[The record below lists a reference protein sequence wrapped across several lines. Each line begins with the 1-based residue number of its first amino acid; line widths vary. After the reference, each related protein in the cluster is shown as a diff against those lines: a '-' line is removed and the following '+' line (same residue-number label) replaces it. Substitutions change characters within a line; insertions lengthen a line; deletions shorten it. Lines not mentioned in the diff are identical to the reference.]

1 MTNEGRRDPLL
12 MGLLFGLT
20 GLGSASAAVV
30 LPLLGQDLGFDIGH
44 ASWIVSLYALMLA
57 VATPVYGRVSD
68 LIGVRT
74 PLLVGVCLMSLGA
87 LLAAAAPTYAVLLA
101 ARALQGAGAA
111 AIPTLAVTAVTHRFD
126 GAVRAAALGRLA
138 GVTAALSSVGP
149 LVGGVVA
156 DAAGWRA
163 VLALPVLGLLV
174 VPFVWRGL
182 TSEGTGGTL
191 DILGAV
197 LVGATAAGLVL
208 LVQSPSTGQVVALAG
223 VLLLALG
230 TPAVALHVCRRP
242 HGFLPRSVVGSVTV
256 VRSAIAAATV
266 PAAWFGLL
274 IAVPAVLVDAGWRT
288 WQVGLL
294 LVPPAVLSLVVPRYA
309 GRLLHALGP
318 PRTLAVAAGL
328 AGGALLLAS
337 AATAGVAPIP
347 IMLAVACVTTAY
359 AIGQPAMTA
368 AVTGAVPL
376 QVRGAALGIATL
388 VFMVGASVGSAA
400 VGGIGDVIGIPR
412 ALAVLAGL
420 PVLAILI
427 LVPSLERNPPVSKL
441 HPREVTDG

>member
-1 MTNEGRRDPLL
+1 MTDAGRREPLL

-30 LPLLGQDLGFDIGH
+30 LPLLGQDLGIDIGH

-68 LIGVRT
+68 LIGVRV

-87 LLAAAAPTYAVLLA
+87 LLAAAAPSYAVLLA

-111 AIPTLAVTAVTHRFD
+111 AIPTLAVAAVTHRFD
-126 GAVRAAALGRLA
+126 GAVRAGALGRLA

-174 VPFVWRGL
+174 VPFVWRAL

-197 LVGATAAGLVL
+197 LVGATAAGVVL

-223 VLLLALG
+223 LLLLALG
-230 TPAVALHVCRRP
+230 IPAVALHVRRRP
-242 HGFLPRSVVGSVTV
+242 HGFLPLSVAGSATV
-256 VRSAIAAATV
+256 VRGAIAAATV

-274 IAVPAVLVDAGWRT
+274 IAVPAVLVGAGWRT

-294 LVPPAVLSLVVPRYA
+294 LVPPAVLSLMVPRYA
-309 GRLLHALGP
+309 GRLLDAVGP

-328 AGGALLLAS
+328 AGSALLLAS
-337 AATAGVAPIP
+337 VATARVAPIP

-359 AIGQPAMTA
+359 GLGQPAMTA
-368 AVTGAVPL
+368 VVTGAVPL
-376 QVRGAALGIATL
+376 EVRGAALGIATL

-400 VGGIGDVIGIPR
+400 VGGIGDVIGIPH
-412 ALAVLAGL
+412 ALAVLAAL
-420 PVLAILI
+420 PALAILI
-427 LVPSLERNPPVSKL
+427 LVPSLERNPPVSHL
-441 HPREVTDG
+441 QPREVTDG